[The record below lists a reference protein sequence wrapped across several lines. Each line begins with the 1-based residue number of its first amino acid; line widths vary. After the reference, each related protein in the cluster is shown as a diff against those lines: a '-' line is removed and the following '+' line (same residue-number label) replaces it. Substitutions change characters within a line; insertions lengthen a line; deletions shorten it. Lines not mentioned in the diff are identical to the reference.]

1 MAKASL
7 ILCFSSFHHLLLPL
21 HDCMTLILMKSRRS
35 GMARVSLILCFSSFH
50 HLLSPLGDVKQRMCE
65 AFAIPDLA
73 LVRGDLMEQEK
84 DFKWTGTAQFV
95 EILSQGYTIG
105 EATQMLKLNVSP
117 LHFAMALLGSRGK
130 VHCTQVREWMGGWSD
145 KGL

>member
-50 HLLSPLGDVKQRMCE
+50 HLLSPLHDEKQRMSE
-65 AFAIPDLA
+65 AFAIPDPLLFIRKRDHLLFA
-73 LVRGDLMEQEK
+73 I
-84 DFKWTGTAQFV
+84 F
-95 EILSQGYTIG
+95 LS
-105 EATQMLKLNVSP
+105 
-117 LHFAMALLGSRGK
+117 
-130 VHCTQVREWMGGWSD
+130 
-145 KGL
+145 